1 MEARAPI
8 CHVRIKCPVPRR
20 EVGSASH
27 TGPHRRLTDPPRERN
42 RHEDLRHRSD
52 RVLGRR
58 AVSQLVAAG
67 VEVTG
72 VARSRE
78 KAVELR
84 DLGAAPVEVS
94 LFDTDQLTAAIA
106 GHEAVCNLATAIPT
120 GTGPPPGPPG
130 TRTTRSGET
139 AHGTSW
145 TRRSTPAQTAT
156 SKSRTRSCTPTGPT
170 STWTS
175 RRRPTRR
182 GSPSRHWPPRRSGP
196 VRRPRR
202 RGIAL
207 RFGVFYGPDSI
218 HTIDAIEAAQRG
230 LFPVPGPAG
239 AYLSSVTTD
248 DAASAV
254 VAALGAP
261 SGVYNVA
268 DDRPLRRSEVASALA
283 EALGTNPLRLPP
295 GSADLP
301 QDLSMMLRSQRVTS
315 QLFKT
320 LTGWQPRFPS
330 AREGWRFV
338 VAELRQRPVA

>member
-8 CHVRIKCPVPRR
+8 CHVRLECPVPRR

-120 GTGPPPGPPG
+120 GD
-130 TRTTRSGET
+130 RTATRSAWNENH
-139 AHGTSW
+139 AI
-145 TRRSTPAQTAT
+145 RRDGARNLVDA
-156 SKSRTRSCTPTGPT
+156 
-170 STWTS
+170 
-175 RRRPTRR
+175 
-182 GSPSRHWPPRRSGP
+182 
-196 VRRPRR
+196 
-202 RGIAL
+202 A
-207 RFGVFYGPDSI
+207 I
-218 HTIDAIEAAQRG
+218 H
-230 LFPVPGPAG
+230 AG
-239 AYLSSVTTD
+239 ADRYIQESNSFLYADGADEYLD
-248 DAASAV
+248 ESA
-254 VAALGAP
+254 P
-261 SGVYNVA
+261 A
-268 DDRPLRRSEVASALA
+268 DPTWITESALA
-283 EALGTNPLRLPP
+283 AEGEAARFAGHGGV
-295 GSADLP
+295 GSPFASASSTVP
-301 QDLSMMLRSQRVTS
+301 TASTRSMRSR
-315 QLFKT
+315 
-320 LTGWQPRFPS
+320 PPS
-330 AREGWRFV
+330 AASSRYRDPR
-338 VAELRQRPVA
+338 APTCRR